1 MVWQEVLARCIFLS
15 CCGIIHRMDATRLVL
30 DTYDTFVKVY
40 SAFCRKQYVTVK
52 VRLIPQRG
60 KSNPETPKE
69 IAFSIL
75 NESGPDIVVQ
85 EAWFLTSYRRRV
97 FAQSIDSK
105 MPINVRSKDRTT
117 HFLPFDEL
125 KSALNERIKE
135 TITHAVVFDKNQHQY
150 QSRIDETLEKE
161 LAK

>member
-1 MVWQEVLARCIFLS
+1 
-15 CCGIIHRMDATRLVL
+15 MDATRLVL
-30 DTYDTFVKVY
+30 DIYDAFVKAY
-40 SAFCRKQYVTVK
+40 SAFFRKQYITIR
-52 VRLIPQRG
+52 VRLIPQREQ
-60 KSNPETPKE
+60 SNPETPKE
-69 IAFSIL
+69 IAFSVL

-97 FAQSIDSK
+97 FSQTIDSK

-125 KSALNERIKE
+125 KSALNGHIKE

-150 QSRIDETLEKE
+150 QSRIDEALEKE